1 MLCFRLMQLWDPF
14 VQTIKKFLSFKKTS
28 GYGTFSGDMEMKHWR
43 EMSESAFADEL
54 FECV

>member
-1 MLCFRLMQLWDPF
+1 MQLWDPF

-43 EMSESAFADEL
+43 KMSESAFADEL